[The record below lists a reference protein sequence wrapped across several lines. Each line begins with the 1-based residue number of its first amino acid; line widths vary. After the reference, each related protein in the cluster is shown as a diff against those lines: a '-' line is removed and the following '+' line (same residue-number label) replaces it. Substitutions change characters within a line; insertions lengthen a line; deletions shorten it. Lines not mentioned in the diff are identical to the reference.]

1 MILTITIL
9 GICYSSIAYHAC
21 DCIPGISNVK
31 HPDSKSDVKILFFLL
46 FSGIIGE
53 RIDAA
58 VISVS
63 EIIKEV
69 PVINQ
74 MSMTNPV
81 QEVDNPLFYGI
92 LPGDEGDAQVR
103 EEQ

>member
-1 MILTITIL
+1 M
-9 GICYSSIAYHAC
+9 
-21 DCIPGISNVK
+21 
-31 HPDSKSDVKILFFLL
+31 

-58 VISVS
+58 VISIT
-63 EIIKEV
+63 EIIKQV

-74 MSMTNPV
+74 MSMTNPGTGL
-81 QEVDNPLFYGI
+81 DNPLFYGI

-103 EEQ
+103 ETQMASMAKKILSFAREFPCC